1 MIPCKT
7 ELKKYRAKNSK
18 ILKRIWIKPCSKTRS
33 DKSTCANILT
43 VLFRHCLG
51 MNATS
56 CYWSYI
62 DFYTLI
68 TYNYILTDT
77 SNSDTE
83 FISRPLTCLKNFENF
98 TGKHLCRSLFSTK
111 LQAFRP
117 KKTRTQAFPVKF
129 EKFWR
134 IPILKNIWRT
144 ASVYWLLYHY
154 IDFCST
160 RFSFLQISSSL

>member
-1 MIPCKT
+1 MKHKILSMNTFTLVSKIHCVCFSSIKNCVRREMIPCKI
-7 ELKKYRAKNSK
+7 ELKRYREKNSK
-18 ILKRIWIKPCSKTRS
+18 IPKRILIKPCSKTRS

-43 VLFRHCLG
+43 LLFRHCLG

-83 FISRPLTCLKNFENF
+83 FISWPLTCLKNFENF
-98 TGKHLCRSLFSTK
+98 TGTHLCRSLFFTK

-117 KKTRTQAFPVKF
+117 KKDSYTGV
-129 EKFWR
+129 
-134 IPILKNIWRT
+134 
-144 ASVYWLLYHY
+144 
-154 IDFCST
+154 
-160 RFSFLQISSSL
+160 FL

>member
-43 VLFRHCLG
+43 VLFRHFLG

-117 KKTRTQAFPVKF
+117 KKNSYTGVFLWNLRNS
-129 EKFWR
+129 EGHLFWR
-134 IPILKNIWRT
+134 ISEGLLLCIDYFIIILIFAVHVFHFYK
-144 ASVYWLLYHY
+144 
-154 IDFCST
+154 
-160 RFSFLQISSSL
+160 